1 MFLICLAQYLRTWK
15 VIWLSSHAQ
24 WPVSPLWW
32 RHFRPGSVAAKVL
45 SSQGVTGEDLL
56 PGLQTAEQSP
66 GVAGGLSSAEGV
78 TIDSHQMVRPHV
90 LREPV
95 PSSLVSSQALSS
107 AAPLSRYLGKTCVL
121 IFFFNFYI
129 LFWYSLKSKEYKELS
144 SSFPRSSRLLKF
156 LPWLLYYYISLCTY
170 IGPLIRCA

>member
-15 VIWLSSHAQ
+15 VIWLGSHAQ

-32 RHFRPGSVAAKVL
+32 QHFRPGSVAAKVL

-56 PGLQTAEQSP
+56 PGLQTTEQSP
-66 GVAGGLSSAEGV
+66 GVAGGLSSVEGA
-78 TIDSHQMVRPHV
+78 TIESHQMVRPHV
-90 LREPV
+90 LGEPV

-107 AAPLSRYLGKTCVL
+107 ASTPFQISVKDMCSH
-121 IFFFNFYI
+121 IFFNFYI

-144 SSFPRSSRLLKF
+144 SSFPRFSRLF
-156 LPWLLYYYISLCTY
+156 
-170 IGPLIRCA
+170 